1 VTMLPQYIEAAM
13 RRAEYEI
20 IEDDGT
26 FYGHIPETQGVWA
39 NADTLEECR
48 EELASVLEGWILV
61 GLSRGLPIP
70 VIENIDSNPAS
81 QRENVGGK

>member
-1 VTMLPQYIEAAM
+1 MMPQYIAAAM

-39 NADTLEECR
+39 NAATLDECR
-48 EELASVLEGWILV
+48 EELASVLESWILF
-61 GLSRGLPIP
+61 GTSRGMAIP
-70 VIENIDSNPAS
+70 VIDGIDLNA
-81 QRENVGGK
+81 